1 MSYHYYQQNGGDEKW
16 QPVKAD
22 KLDTIDGAMFCT
34 ILSVDVPIAD
44 DASREDL
51 AVVKYRGSLYFD
63 LDDATSPAST
73 AKYAMEL
80 VGKLEQHGVPARQLE
95 LYASGGKGFHIL
107 VPEDTPEFARVVILP
122 LLVISPFK
130 VNTGLLVKVV

>member
-1 MSYHYYQQNGGDEKW
+1 MSYHYYQLGVAADEKW
-16 QPVKAD
+16 KPVKAD

-34 ILSVDVPIAD
+34 VLSVDVPIAD
-44 DASREDL
+44 DASKEDL
-51 AVVKYRGSLYFD
+51 AGVKYRGSLYFD

-95 LYASGGKGFHIL
+95 LYASGVKGF
-107 VPEDTPEFARVVILP
+107 
-122 LLVISPFK
+122 IS
-130 VNTGLLVKVV
+130 